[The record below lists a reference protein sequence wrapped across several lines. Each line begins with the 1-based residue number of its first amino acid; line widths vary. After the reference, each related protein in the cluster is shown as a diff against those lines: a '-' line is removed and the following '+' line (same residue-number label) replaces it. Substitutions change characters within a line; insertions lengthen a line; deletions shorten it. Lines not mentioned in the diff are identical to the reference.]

1 MKIRSLE
8 LHGFKSFPD
17 RTKINFDSGVTVI
30 VGPNGSGKS
39 NISDAIRW
47 VLGELS
53 SKNLRGTKMEDVV
66 FGGTDNRSPM
76 SFAEVSITFDN
87 TGDNA
92 LNSEYESITVTRR
105 YYRSSDSEYLINNK
119 TVRLRDIVN
128 LFMNTGIGKTG
139 YSIVGQGRVSEI
151 ISLKSE
157 DRRTIF
163 EEAAGISKYRV
174 QKQDAEKRLLE
185 TDGNLIRVTDIL
197 REHESRLPMLEKE
210 SAKAKIYL
218 GLYDRKKELDVT
230 LALYDVERIAVQSE
244 ETENSYKTV
253 KHDLEVAEENITAL
267 DLRNEKLYQL
277 QQESKMISESTQR
290 ELDESLS
297 SLHSLESR
305 LLVGKNEMTHL
316 DADISNSRHSIE
328 DYQKSYDQAQDK
340 LSASKSKLE
349 LENSKLTEYENIYNE
364 KESALISIRDSI
376 SQCNAKISELE
387 EEKLRTQEK
396 LTESKISLSSIS
408 ASNTSISLRQDELNE
423 DKKTTL
429 DAIENLKSKLK
440 DSQNELD
447 EYKNTADELIAQ
459 KEDLIKKTD
468 DNNTSIKVLSDKIN
482 ETNLKIAS
490 NAQRADALRKMEE
503 HFDGYQK
510 STRFVANAAKN
521 GILNGICGP
530 VSQLI
535 SVDRQYSLAIET
547 ALGAGL
553 QNIVVEDEK
562 AAKSAISYLF
572 RENAG
577 RATFYPIS
585 SIKPAFISNEM
596 KKAVSFKGYKGI
608 ASELV
613 SFDQKY
619 YNVISYLLGKTLIFD
634 NLDNATVFAKSSGYS
649 VKLVT
654 LDGQVINAGGSFTGG
669 SAKRDSGIL
678 TRSAEITELLDAN
691 EKSSELVK
699 SYEQELA
706 SYKDLA
712 NDLSLDLSDV
722 SERINLLAALYR
734 SEETTSKMLLAQI
747 EEKNNDLES
756 IENAEKMLVRQD
768 KEKQLEI
775 SNLTALIEQLTIS
788 LSKWD
793 SEINSMSLKHSRLS
807 SELENAITDKNSS
820 LVQISVQ
827 KKVVESVQ
835 NEIEN
840 NSNTLIFVSAQIDQ
854 TNEKI
859 KIFKKKFDQLKT
871 NIEEYEQSIN
881 SYNASISNANSKLSK
896 IHEELTSFDKEMNE
910 LRIKMREASHTRD
923 LLYTEFTGLQ
933 AQCDRFTAEK
943 EKITEKLWDEYEL
956 TYAAAVEL
964 NYPPITDDMRPKAV
978 SEQNKLR
985 SQIRSLGHIN
995 VASIEEYSEVKQ
1007 KYDFLSTQVNDLE
1020 KSKKEFL
1027 KVIEQ
1032 LEGEMKTRF
1041 LDVFNTVNDNFK
1053 EVFRELFGGGNANL
1067 SLTDPE
1073 NVLSSGIEISVAPP
1087 GKIIKNLKLLSGGEQ
1102 VFVAIAII
1110 FAILRVNPSPFCL
1123 FDEIESALDEVNVDR
1138 FAEYAKRFS
1147 EKMQF
1152 IIITHRRG
1160 TMENA
1165 DRLYGVTMQERG
1177 ISKILTVDV
1186 GEVESRIGV
1195 KL

>member
-1 MKIRSLE
+1 MKIKSLE

-66 FGGTDNRSPM
+66 FGGTDSRSPM
-76 SFAEVSITFDN
+76 SFAEVSITFEN
-87 TGDNA
+87 TGDNT
-92 LNSEYESITVTRR
+92 LNSEYETITVTRR

-174 QKQDAEKRLLE
+174 QKQDAEKRLIE
-185 TDGNLIRVTDIL
+185 TDSNLVRVTDIL

-230 LALYDVERIAVQSE
+230 LALYDVEKIALQSE
-244 ETENSYKTV
+244 ETEKSYKIV
-253 KHDLEVAEENITAL
+253 KHDLEAAEETIASL
-267 DLRNEKLYQL
+267 DTRNEKLYQL
-277 QQESKMISESTQR
+277 QQESKMISETTKR
-290 ELDESLS
+290 ELDEAVS
-297 SLHSLESR
+297 SLHTLESR

-316 DADISNSRHSIE
+316 DADISNYRQSIDE
-328 DYQKSYDQAQDK
+328 YQKSYKQYESK
-340 LSASKSKLE
+340 LEASKSKLA
-349 LENSKLTEYENIYNE
+349 LEDSKLLEFESIYNE
-364 KESALISIRDSI
+364 KESSLIAIRENI
-376 SQCNAKISELE
+376 AKCNAKISELE
-387 EEKLRTQEK
+387 EQKIQTQDK

-408 ASNTSISLRQDELNE
+408 ASNTSISLRQDELSE
-423 DKKTTL
+423 DKKSTL
-429 DAIENLKSKLK
+429 EALENLNAKLK
-440 DSQNELD
+440 DSQDELSD
-447 EYKNTADELIAQ
+447 YKNSADELINERDILSS
-459 KEDLIKKTD
+459 KIE
-468 DNNTSIKVLSDKIN
+468 DNNAKVKDLTEKIN
-482 ETNLKIAS
+482 DTNLKIAS
-490 NAQRADALRKMEE
+490 CSQRAEALRKMEE

-521 GILNGICGP
+521 GILQGICGP
-530 VSQLI
+530 VSHLI
-535 SVDRQYSLAIET
+535 SVERQFSLAIET

-562 AAKSAISYLF
+562 AAKNAINYLF

-585 SIKPAFISNEM
+585 SIKPAFVSSDM
-596 KKAVSFKGYKGI
+596 KKAASFKGYAGI

-613 SFDQKY
+613 SFDSKY
-619 YNVISYLLGKTLIFD
+619 HNVISYLLGKTLIFD
-634 NLDNATVFAKSSGYS
+634 NLDNATTFAKSCGYS

-678 TRSAEITELLDAN
+678 TRNSEISELLEAN
-691 EKSSELVK
+691 EKSSRLIKEYEKELLTYK
-699 SYEQELA
+699 EQANELN
-706 SYKDLA
+706 SDLA
-712 NDLSLDLSDV
+712 DV

-734 SEETTSKMLLAQI
+734 SEETTSKMLLSQI
-747 EEKNNDLES
+747 EEKNSELAS
-756 IENAEKMLVRQD
+756 IETAEKTLVRQD
-768 KEKQLEI
+768 KEKQIEI
-775 SNLTALIEQLTIS
+775 ASLNSLIEQLTIS
-788 LSKWD
+788 LSNCD
-793 SEINSMSLKHSRLS
+793 NEISSMTLRHSRLS
-807 SELENAITDKNSS
+807 AELENAITDKNSS

-827 KKVVESVQ
+827 KKVVEGVQ
-835 NEIEN
+835 RDIEN
-840 NSNTLIFVSAQIDQ
+840 HSESLVSISAQIEQ

-859 KIFKKKFDQLKT
+859 RIFTQKYESLRS
-871 NIEEYEQSIN
+871 NIDEYEKSIN
-881 SYNASISNANSKLSK
+881 SHNADISSANSKLSK
-896 IHEELTSFDKEMNE
+896 IYEELSSFDKEMND
-910 LRIKMREASHTRD
+910 LRVKMREASHTRD

-933 AQCDRFTAEK
+933 AQCDRFTQEK

-956 TYAAAVEL
+956 TYTSAMEL
-964 NYPPITDDMRPKAV
+964 GYPPITEDVRPKAV

-985 SQIRSLGHIN
+985 SQIRNLGHIN
-995 VASIEEYSEVKQ
+995 VASIEEYAEVKQ
-1007 KYDFLSTQVNDLE
+1007 KYDFLSTQVSDLE

-1177 ISKILTVDV
+1177 ISRILTVDV

>member
-1 MKIRSLE
+1 
-8 LHGFKSFPD
+8 
-17 RTKINFDSGVTVI
+17 
-30 VGPNGSGKS
+30 
-39 NISDAIRW
+39 
-47 VLGELS
+47 
-53 SKNLRGTKMEDVV
+53 MEDVV

-87 TGDNA
+87 TGDNT
-92 LNSEYESITVTRR
+92 LNSEYDTITVTRR

-185 TDGNLIRVTDIL
+185 TDTNLIRVTDIL

-230 LALYDVERIAVQSE
+230 LALYDVEKIGIQSE
-244 ETENSYKTV
+244 ETEKSFKIV
-253 KHDLEVAEENITAL
+253 KHDLENADANIVAL
-267 DLRNEKLYQL
+267 DQRNEKLYQL

-290 ELDESLS
+290 ELDETVT
-297 SLHSLESR
+297 SLHTLESK
-305 LLVGKNEMTHL
+305 LLVGKNEITHL
-316 DADISNSRHSIE
+316 EADISSNSQLID
-328 DYQKSYDQAQDK
+328 DYKKNHQTFEN
-340 LSASKSKLE
+340 KLE
-349 LENSKLTEYENIYNE
+349 SAKIKLIQEQEKLADFEAQYNE
-364 KESALISIRDSI
+364 KEASLISIRESI
-376 SQCNAKISELE
+376 SECNSKISEI
-387 EEKLRTQEK
+387 EEKKNQTQEE
-396 LTESKISLSSIS
+396 LTDSKIALSSIS
-408 ASNTSISLRQDELNE
+408 ASNTSISLRQNELLDEKKSIIDAIEALKVKLKASQDELN
-423 DKKTTL
+423 D
-429 DAIENLKSKLK
+429 
-440 DSQNELD
+440 
-447 EYKNTADELIAQ
+447 YKNTADELIS
-459 KEDLIKKTD
+459 ERDLITSKTEA
-468 DNNTSIKVLSDKIN
+468 NSAKIQELTQQINSI
-482 ETNLKIAS
+482 NLKIAS
-490 NAQRADALRKMEE
+490 CAQRAEALRKMEE

-510 STRFVANAAKN
+510 STKAVANAAQN
-521 GILNGICGP
+521 GILHGVHGP
-530 VSQLI
+530 VSHI
-535 SVDRQYSLAIET
+535 VNVDREYSLAIET
-547 ALGAGL
+547 ALGANL

-562 AAKSAISYLF
+562 AAKNAINYLF

-585 SIKPAFISNEM
+585 SVKPAFVSQDM
-596 KKAVSFKGYKGI
+596 KKAVTFAGYKGI
-608 ASELV
+608 ACDLV
-613 SFDQKY
+613 TFDSKY

-634 NLDNATVFAKSSGYS
+634 NLDNATVFAKSCSYS
-649 VKLVT
+649 TRLVT
-654 LDGQVINAGGSFTGG
+654 LDGQIINAGGSFTGG

-678 TRSAEITELLDAN
+678 TRNAEINELLESN
-691 EKSSELVK
+691 EKASQQIKVLQSELAEYQ
-699 SYEQELA
+699 SLA
-706 SYKDLA
+706 SE
-712 NDLSLDLSDV
+712 LSSDLSDV
-722 SERINLLAALYR
+722 TERINLLAALYR
-734 SEETTSKMLLAQI
+734 SEETTSKMLTSQI
-747 EEKNNDLES
+747 EEKSSDLSS
-756 IENAEKMLVRQD
+756 IEDAEKMLIKQD
-768 KEKQLEI
+768 KEKQIQI
-775 SNLTALIEQLTIS
+775 SNTSTAIEKLTITLTKLES
-788 LSKWD
+788 DIDTLTQ
-793 SEINSMSLKHSRLS
+793 KHARLS
-807 SELENAITDKNSS
+807 SELDNAITDKNSS

-827 KKVVESVQ
+827 KKTVESVQ
-835 NEIEN
+835 NEIDNLLE
-840 NSNTLIFVSAQIDQ
+840 SVSGISAQIDHA
-854 TNEKI
+854 NEKI
-859 KIFKKKFDQLKT
+859 SIFSQKRDQLLAS
-871 NIEEYEQSIN
+871 IEEYETSIRAHN
-881 SYNASISNANSKLSK
+881 SSISNASSKLSK
-896 IHEELTSFDKEMNE
+896 IHEELTSFDKEMND
-910 LRIKMREASHTRD
+910 LRVKMREASHTRD
-923 LLYTEFTGLQ
+923 LLYTEFTALQ

-956 TYAAAVEL
+956 TYAAAIEL
-964 NYPPITDDMRPKAV
+964 NYPPVKEEDRPKAV
-978 SEQNKLR
+978 TEQNKLR
-985 SQIRSLGHIN
+985 SQIRNLGHIN
-995 VASIEEYSEVKQ
+995 VASIEEYAEVKQ

-1032 LEGEMKTRF
+1032 LEGEMRTRF

-1073 NVLSSGIEISVAPP
+1073 NVLTSGIEISVAPP

-1177 ISKILTVDV
+1177 ISRILTVDV

>member
-87 TGDNA
+87 TGDNT
-92 LNSEYESITVTRR
+92 LNSEYDTITVTRR

-185 TDGNLIRVTDIL
+185 TDTNLIRVTDIL

-230 LALYDVERIAVQSE
+230 LALYDVERIALQSK
-244 ETENSYKTV
+244 ETEESYKTV
-253 KHDLEVAEENITAL
+253 KHDLEVAEETINTL
-267 DLRNEKLYQL
+267 DARNDKLYQL
-277 QQESKMISESTQR
+277 QQESKMISEATKR
-290 ELDESLS
+290 ELDESVA
-297 SLHSLESR
+297 SLHSLESK

-316 DADISNSRHSIE
+316 EADITNYRQSIDE
-328 DYQKSYDQAQDK
+328 YQKNYK
-340 LSASKSKLE
+340 ICENKLE
-349 LENSKLTEYENIYNE
+349 SANNKFQHESAKLTEYETVYNE
-364 KESALISIRDSI
+364 KEASLIAIRENI
-376 SQCNAKISELE
+376 ANCNAKILELE
-387 EEKLRTQEK
+387 EEKLKTQDK

-408 ASNTSISLRQDELNE
+408 ASNTSISLRHNELSE
-423 DKKTTL
+423 DKKSTL
-429 DAIENLKSKLK
+429 EAIENLSAKLK
-440 DSQNELD
+440 DSQDELN
-447 EYKNTADELIAQ
+447 EYKNTADELMGERDNLNGKI
-459 KEDLIKKTD
+459 EE
-468 DNNTSIKVLSDKIN
+468 NNTNIRSLTEKIN

-490 NAQRADALRKMEE
+490 CAQRADALRKMEE

-521 GILNGICGP
+521 GILQGICGP
-530 VSQLI
+530 VSHLI
-535 SVDRQYSLAIET
+535 SVERQFSLAIET

-562 AAKSAISYLF
+562 AAKNAINYLF

-585 SIKPAFISNEM
+585 SIKPAFVSSDM
-596 KKAVSFKGYKGI
+596 KKAASFKGYAGI

-613 SFDQKY
+613 SFDSKY
-619 YNVISYLLGKTLIFD
+619 HNVISYLLGKTLIFD
-634 NLDNATVFAKSSGYS
+634 NLDNATAFAKSCGYS

-678 TRSAEITELLDAN
+678 TRNSEITELLEAN
-691 EKSSELVK
+691 EKSTALVK
-699 SYEQELA
+699 EYEKELIT
-706 SYKDLA
+706 YKELA
-712 NDLSLDLSDV
+712 NDLNMDLSDV

-734 SEETTSKMLLAQI
+734 SEETTSKMLQSQI
-747 EEKNNDLES
+747 DEKNGDLSS

-768 KEKQLEI
+768 KEKQIEI
-775 SNLTALIEQLTIS
+775 SNLSALIEQLTIS

-793 SEINSMSLKHSRLS
+793 SEIASMTLRHSRLS
-807 SELENAITDKNSS
+807 TELENAITDKNSS

-827 KKVVESVQ
+827 KKVVESIQ
-835 NEIEN
+835 SDIEN
-840 NSNTLIFVSAQIDQ
+840 HSEALLGISAQIEH

-859 KIFKKKFDQLKT
+859 RIFTEKYEQIRG
-871 NIEEYEQSIN
+871 NIDEYEKNIN
-881 SYNASISNANSKLSK
+881 SHNTEISNATSKLSK
-896 IHEELTSFDKEMNE
+896 IHEELSSFDTEINA
-910 LRIKMREASHTRD
+910 LRNKMREASHTRD

-933 AQCDRFTAEK
+933 AQCDKFTSEK

-956 TYAAAVEL
+956 TYAAAMEL
-964 NYPPITDDMRPKAV
+964 NYPPITEDVHPKAV

-985 SQIRSLGHIN
+985 SQIRNLGHIN
-995 VASIEEYSEVKQ
+995 VASIEEYAEVKQ

-1177 ISKILTVDV
+1177 ISRILTVDV